1 MPLSGWLMKCVL
13 GSITG
18 YIIHFILQHS
28 CYWNILLLSIGA
40 GCGGESVVIFHYSR
54 ILEAQERK
62 EREREREQK
71 KIKLSTDTLKKGKK
85 KK

>member
-1 MPLSGWLMKCVL
+1 
-13 GSITG
+13 
-18 YIIHFILQHS
+18 
-28 CYWNILLLSIGA
+28 LSIGA
-40 GCGGESVVIFHYSR
+40 GCGGESVVIFYYSR